1 MLKIFVFIHLKQR
14 QRYLSRPNLK
24 FRLSKFIDDF
34 SLPSFFFYMTRYE
47 KLSFMDDFSFQSFF
61 LFFLFNDTR
70 HNTRRSVN
78 VSFEAR
84 SQQNC
89 YCVWQVL
96 NGLAVSQQTTGICNV
111 QTTTSS
117 LGFSFER
124 RKVVRDFP
132 FHGARLLSFTT
143 RHVRSPKED

>member
-34 SLPSFFFYMTRYE
+34 SLPSFFFLYDTTRYHSWMIFHF
-47 KLSFMDDFSFQSFF
+47 KVFF